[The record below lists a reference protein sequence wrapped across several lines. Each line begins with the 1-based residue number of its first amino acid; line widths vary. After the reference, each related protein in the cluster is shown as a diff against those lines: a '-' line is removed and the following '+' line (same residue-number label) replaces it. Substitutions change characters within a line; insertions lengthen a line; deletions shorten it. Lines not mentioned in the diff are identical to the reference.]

1 MENQKPFKEVAG
13 AQNDVK
19 LLSRSTVCVR
29 VCDVMLVGA
38 ETEFFSKPL
47 DLQTTFFC
55 NSWAYYTVGQCG
67 TIRLG

>member
-29 VCDVMLVGA
+29 VCDVMLVVA
-38 ETEFFSKPL
+38 ETEFFFETS
-47 DLQTTFFC
+47 
-55 NSWAYYTVGQCG
+55 
-67 TIRLG
+67 